1 MPAAQPSRR
10 ADLPA
15 SSPSAPPP
23 RPSVTQRL
31 AAEIA
36 RSMRAPTISEEARHG
51 AERVLLDSFACALG
65 AHRSEAVEAARR
77 WARRL
82 DGKPQATL
90 YGTGEKSSVL
100 GAAIVNSTMIRDL
113 DLNDTY
119 FSTNPTHASDAL
131 GAVIAVAEAE
141 GAPAEALIHAV
152 LVAFEIQMRAAAFTE
167 TSYFRVLGWDHT
179 HFITVAVAAAAGLLL
194 KLSETELAHA
204 LGIAGCFPVLGGLRA
219 GQISMMKSISAGLTA
234 SRGVEAAYLAREG
247 VTGPLAIFEGER
259 GVERNVIGACDWD
272 LFAAPLGTWRL
283 PLTCFKRHPAAYII
297 HSAIDA
303 ALELKREL
311 GFAPADV
318 AEVTVEAFG
327 WLVEDMV
334 HGMGGTSRYEID
346 RRETADHSLP
356 FCVAAA
362 LTDGRYTIRQ
372 LDARRWEDA
381 DLKAMLAKIRC
392 VHDRG
397 MDARFPAERPSRVTV
412 VLADG
417 TRHAAEYPYPKG
429 DPRLPLSDDDLRA
442 KLASLAPAEMGAD
455 AVDRLAD
462 CCLDFRNRTVA
473 ELTAA
478 AAIRPP
484 IAE

>member
-1 MPAAQPSRR
+1 MLDRPAHLPRTVAQK
-10 ADLPA
+10 
-15 SSPSAPPP
+15 
-23 RPSVTQRL
+23 L

-36 RSMRAPTISEEARHG
+36 LSMRTPTFTDDERHG

-82 DGKPQATL
+82 EGRPQATL
-90 YGTGEKSSVL
+90 YGTGEKSSIL
-100 GAAIVNSTMIRDL
+100 GAATVNSTMIRDL

-119 FSTNPTHASDAL
+119 FSTNPTHASDSL

-141 GAPAEALIHAV
+141 GSSAEELLHAV
-152 LVAFEIQMRAAAFTE
+152 LLAFEIQMRAAEFTE

-194 KLSETELAHA
+194 KLSEDGLAQA
-204 LGIAGCFPVLGGLRA
+204 LAIAGCFPVLGGLRA

-234 SRGVEAAYLAREG
+234 SRGVEAAYLAKEG
-247 VTGPLAIFEGER
+247 VSGPLAIFEGER
-259 GVERNVIGACDWD
+259 GLEKNVVRRCDWE
-272 LFAAPLGTWRL
+272 LFTASLDRWRL
-283 PLTCFKRHPAAYII
+283 PLTCLKRYPAAYII

-303 ALELKREL
+303 AIKLKTEL
-311 GFAPADV
+311 GFRPEDV
-318 AEVTVEAFG
+318 SEVTVEAFG

-334 HGMGGTSRYEID
+334 DGMGGTSRYQID

-356 FCVAAA
+356 FCVAVG
-362 LTDGRYTIRQ
+362 LLDGSYTMHQ
-372 LDARRWEDA
+372 LKESRWEGD

-392 VHDRG
+392 VHDRS

-412 VLADG
+412 TLADG
-417 TRHAAEYPYPKG
+417 TRHSAEFPYPKG
-429 DPRLPLSDDDLRA
+429 DPRLPLSDDELRA
-442 KLASLAPAEMGAD
+442 KLASLAPTEFGAA
-455 AVDRLAD
+455 AVERLAD
-462 CCLDFRNRTVA
+462 CALDFRNRTVA

-478 AAIRPP
+478 TTIPPP